1 LGPFHLLPPLGRD
14 HRLSVG
20 AHDAFKRTPLGH
32 GPMADDYVVFPGIL
46 YTALRDGGKIFSR
59 VADEPPIR
67 CGQHAGPNVVSR
79 DAYDT
84 PLYLFI
90 LAWEGRT

>member
-1 LGPFHLLPPLGRD
+1 MPYSRGGRGNPPLG
-14 HRLSVG
+14 HV
-20 AHDAFKRTPLGH
+20 PV
-32 GPMADDYVVFPGIL
+32 ADDYVVFSGVWC
-46 YTALRDGGKIFSR
+46 TALRDGGTIFSR
-59 VADEPPIR
+59 AADEPPIR

-79 DAYDT
+79 DAYDM

>member
-1 LGPFHLLPPLGRD
+1 MPYRRGGR
-14 HRLSVG
+14 G
-20 AHDAFKRTPLGH
+20 NPPLGH
-32 GPMADDYVVFPGIL
+32 GPMADDYVVFPGVL

-67 CGQHAGPNVVSR
+67 CGQHVGPNVVSR